1 MSTAPPASAPWARR
15 FFAIWTGQAFS
26 LLGSALV
33 QFALIWWLTS
43 STGSATVLATATL
56 FGVLPQ
62 VVIGPFAGA
71 LVDRWNRRAVLMAA
85 DSLVA
90 VTTLGLILLSA
101 AGLMQVWHI
110 YAAMLLRATFGA
122 FQFPAF
128 GASTS
133 LMVPDAHL
141 ARVSGLNQGIHGLM
155 SIVAPPLGA
164 LLLGVLPLRAVLAVD
179 LVTAAFALLPLL
191 FIAIPQPA
199 QRDLADHARLR
210 FHHTRDYG
218 VLQKLAY
225 ASVLFVALPLMIL
238 TGLSMSPGFN
248 AAAPWLLDLFQGRQ
262 TARTV
267 HFLTML
273 ALIGFFAVHVAM
285 ILLAGPLNEMRSI
298 LTGWYRTD
306 EHDD

>member
-1 MSTAPPASAPWARR
+1 MPHGPLVYRQRLLTRITHWVWAVSLFFLLLTGLQIFNAFPSLHIGAESGFDYDNAILKIAAREVDGELQGVTQVFGTSFDTTGVLGVSNGEARAFPAALTIPSTTSLATGRVIHFFFAWVLVITLVVWLVASALNGHLRQLIPTWA
-15 FFAIWTGQAFS
+15 
-26 LLGSALV
+26 
-33 QFALIWWLTS
+33 
-43 STGSATVLATATL
+43 
-56 FGVLPQ
+56 
-62 VVIGPFAGA
+62 
-71 LVDRWNRRAVLMAA
+71 D
-85 DSLVA
+85 
-90 VTTLGLILLSA
+90 
-101 AGLMQVWHI
+101 
-110 YAAMLLRATFGA
+110 LRA
-122 FQFPAF
+122 
-128 GASTS
+128 
-133 LMVPDAHL
+133 
-141 ARVSGLNQGIHGLM
+141 
-155 SIVAPPLGA
+155 
-164 LLLGVLPLRAVLAVD
+164 LP
-179 LVTAAFALLPLL
+179 
-191 FIAIPQPA
+191 
-199 QRDLADHARLR
+199 RDMADHARLR

-273 ALIGFFAVHVAM
+273 ALIGFFAVHMAM

>member
-1 MSTAPPASAPWARR
+1 MPHGPLVYRQRLLTRITHWVWAVSL
-15 FFAIWTGQAFS
+15 FFLLLTGLQIFNAFPSLHIGAESGFDYDNAILKIAAREVDGELQ
-26 LLGSALV
+26 
-33 QFALIWWLTS
+33 
-43 STGSATVLATATL
+43 
-56 FGVLPQ
+56 GVTQ
-62 VVIGPFAGA
+62 V
-71 LVDRWNRRAVLMAA
+71 
-85 DSLVA
+85 
-90 VTTLGLILLSA
+90 
-101 AGLMQVWHI
+101 
-110 YAAMLLRATFGA
+110 
-122 FQFPAF
+122 F
-128 GASTS
+128 GASFDTTGVLGVSNGEARAFPAALTIPSTTS
-133 LMVPDAHL
+133 LATGRVIHFFFAWVLVITLVVWLVASALNGHL
-141 ARVSGLNQGIHGLM
+141 RQLIPTLAD
-155 SIVAPPLGA
+155 
-164 LLLGVLPLRAVLAVD
+164 LRA
-179 LVTAAFALLPLL
+179 LP
-191 FIAIPQPA
+191 
-199 QRDLADHARLR
+199 RDMADHARLR

-273 ALIGFFAVHVAM
+273 ALIGFFAVHMAM